1 MASDALQS
9 FLVIVAVLGAV
20 LFVRFLTGTKARTGP
35 ASAAQPPR
43 DLPAPGDAGLLPV
56 PPPVRGVL
64 DIPAAPIAQP
74 SERRGRRLSLVEAR
88 NGIVLAT
95 ILGAC
100 RAHRVEEP
108 W

>member
-1 MASDALQS
+1 MASAALQS
-9 FLVIVAVLGAV
+9 FLVIMALLGAM
-20 LFVRFLTGTKARTGP
+20 LFVRLLTGTKARTRP
-35 ASAAQPPR
+35 AAAAQPPR
-43 DLPAPGDAGLLPV
+43 VLPAPGAAGLLPA

-64 DIPAAPIAQP
+64 DVSAAPIAQP